1 MVYTPADGSAATVMD
16 VYDFQGSGVAMTMY
30 NTDEVSLIWHYR
42 NLIEHCHAVHYWIR
56 PCVIQDGHKQE
67 DATGNI
73 YLTTNELHD
82 IDVLLSSLCQLRT
95 PSSRNTMVDSRTS
108 SRKYMTRKPL
118 RLFRAKPG
126 CNTRHNFLGNTSP
139 NLRPSGF
146 IMSTV

>member
-30 NTDEVSLIWHYR
+30 NTDEVSLIWYHR
-42 NLIEHCHAVHYWIR
+42 NLIEHCLAVHYWIR

-67 DATGNI
+67 DAIGNI
-73 YLTTNELHD
+73 YLITNELHGT
-82 IDVLLSSLCQLRT
+82 DVLRLLPSSLCQLRT

-118 RLFRAKPG
+118 LSFQ
-126 CNTRHNFLGNTSP
+126 C
-139 NLRPSGF
+139 
-146 IMSTV
+146 